1 MFPHL
6 GLKESGSSGR
16 THPHVVSGGYSVKE
30 GSKNVVL
37 RVEPRAL
44 GVVGVSGA
52 PNYGVQLATLKTVI
66 RSH

>member
-1 MFPHL
+1 M
-6 GLKESGSSGR
+6 R
-16 THPHVVSGGYSVKE
+16 E

-52 PNYGVQLATLKTVI
+52 PSYGVPLASAWILQVEWAWFDCMCLHHEFYDNI
-66 RSH
+66 SFL